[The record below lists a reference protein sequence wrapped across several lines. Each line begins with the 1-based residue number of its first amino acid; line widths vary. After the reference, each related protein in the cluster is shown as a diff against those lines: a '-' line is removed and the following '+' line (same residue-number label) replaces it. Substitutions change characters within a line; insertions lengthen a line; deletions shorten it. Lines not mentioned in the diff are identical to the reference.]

1 MINPFE
7 KTQLNSTGIY
17 LPRLGFGG
25 APISGI
31 SMKSFG
37 GVEEKEALKII
48 NLAYNKGIRYF
59 DTAPLYGI
67 GNGEKRYSK
76 VLSKKPRN
84 DFVISTKC
92 GRVIDVEKYEKPK
105 FSSEVEYTENKT
117 IKFDFS
123 SDGIK
128 RSLEDSL
135 KRLNLDY
142 IDILLLHD
150 SDVENLETRAK
161 KTALPT
167 MMQLKNEGIVK
178 AIGCGMN
185 EWEMPSRFIDDFNID
200 VVLLAG
206 RFTLLDHS
214 SFEIFLPKCIENKV
228 KVIIGGPYNSGIL
241 ADDNLNKNSLFNY
254 ENVPQNILKKAMK
267 LNKISKKYN
276 IPLKAASLQYVMNH
290 PAVISTIPGSQSIY
304 ELENNIEICNIKIP
318 EEFWKDLIQNSL
330 IPKNAFY
337 PK

>member
-1 MINPFE
+1 
-7 KTQLNSTGIY
+7 
-17 LPRLGFGG
+17 
-25 APISGI
+25 
-31 SMKSFG
+31 
-37 GVEEKEALKII
+37 
-48 NLAYNKGIRYF
+48 
-59 DTAPLYGI
+59 
-67 GNGEKRYSK
+67 
-76 VLSKKPRN
+76 
-84 DFVISTKC
+84 
-92 GRVIDVEKYEKPK
+92 
-105 FSSEVEYTENKT
+105 
-117 IKFDFS
+117 
-123 SDGIK
+123 
-128 RSLEDSL
+128 
-135 KRLNLDY
+135 
-142 IDILLLHD
+142 
-150 SDVENLETRAK
+150 
-161 KTALPT
+161 
-167 MMQLKNEGIVK
+167 MQLKNEGIVK